1 MAKTLLRDLA
11 ALAARWANKSSE
23 VVAAPAMETSPQR
36 FIDMLLSDGIPPHPE
51 YIQADGNPTI
61 NERVETPALEPYR
74 NLGAALTNY
83 AGDVPAFLEVRMRDF
98 IHLFMQAI
106 EAAGINPPAE
116 IIPDGSLHR
125 FPTNGKASDT
135 AGWYVLYGG
144 DVPSGAFGCW
154 RSGFQSTWSSKRDRE
169 FTSVERHQY
178 SEQIR
183 SAHRQRNAE
192 QLRIQQSSSMGA
204 IGRLSKSRPVVA
216 HPYLKA
222 KNVSPNGITAE
233 GNLLLVPIHD
243 NQGTVHSLQTIDPAG
258 KKRFL
263 AGGKI
268 NGHYFAIG
276 VPGKYIVVCEG
287 YATGLTIHACTD
299 MAIAVAFCA
308 GNLTAV
314 AQALQRKYPGVRIII
329 AADDDW
335 STPGNPG
342 RAAAKLAALAVGGR
356 VALPIFPTGRPEGA
370 TDFNDLHRI
379 AGSDAVVACFA
390 DIWER

>member
-1 MAKTLLRDLA
+1 MISRYV
-11 ALAARWANKSSE
+11 ANGVTSKGDQHICAVFDAINVAPPVPEMRSS
-23 VVAAPAMETSPQR
+23 
-36 FIDMLLSDGIPPHPE
+36 
-51 YIQADGNPTI
+51 
-61 NERVETPALEPYR
+61 
-74 NLGAALTNY
+74 LGATSTHS
-83 AGDVPAFLEVRMRDF
+83 AGVPPAFFQEVCMRDF
-98 IHLFMQAI
+98 IHLFGQAI
-106 EAAGINPPAE
+106 EEAGIDPPAD
-116 IIPDGSLHR
+116 IIPDGRLHR
-125 FPTNGKASDT
+125 FSTNGKASDT
-135 AGWYVLYGG
+135 AGWYVLHGG
-144 DVPSGAFGCW
+144 EVAAGVFGCW
-154 RSGFQSTWSSKRDRE
+154 RSGFESTWSSKRDRDL
-169 FTSVERHQY
+169 TPVERRQHL
-178 SEQIR
+178 EQIK
-183 SAHRQRNAE
+183 SAHRQRDAE
-192 QLRIQQSSSMGA
+192 KARVQEKSSTVA
-204 IGRLSKSRPVVA
+204 VARLSKSQPVAA
-216 HPYLKA
+216 HPYLAVKGV
-222 KNVSPNGITAE
+222 KPTGITAE

-299 MAIAVAFCA
+299 VAIAVAFCS
-308 GNLTAV
+308 GNLGAV

-335 STPGNPG
+335 ATPGNPG

-356 VALPIFPTGRPEGA
+356 VALPIFPAGRPEGA

-390 DIWER
+390 DIWVR